1 MGNVLNIYL
10 VENSFH
16 LKEGLDSEFLVIAK
30 NEEHAKEECLRML
43 AEDQGMH
50 LERVKED
57 IESLKRGVAKYD
69 NTAHTDDPADQF
81 MRRAIERNK
90 ETIIRLSNLVN
101 SFTGYKA
108 ECLKVKKIN
117 PRLKNGQVQ
126 FDNF

>member
-1 MGNVLNIYL
+1 MGSELNIYL

-30 NEEHAKEECLRML
+30 DEGQAKQECLRML

-50 LERVKED
+50 LTRVKED

-69 NTAHTDDPADQF
+69 NTAQTDDPADQF

-90 ETIIRLSNLVN
+90 ETIIRLSKLVSEFN
-101 SFTGYKA
+101 GYKS
-108 ECLKVKKIN
+108 ECLAVKKIN

>member
-1 MGNVLNIYL
+1 MNIYL

-30 NEEHAKEECLRML
+30 DEAHAKQECLRML
-43 AEDQGMH
+43 AEDQDMH
-50 LERVKED
+50 LACVKED

-69 NTAHTDDPADQF
+69 NTAHSDDPADQF

-90 ETIIRLSNLVN
+90 ETIIRLSNLVSN
-101 SFTGYKA
+101 FNGYKS
-108 ECLKVKKIN
+108 ECLRVRKIN

-126 FDNF
+126 YEDL